1 MWREEVIKATPEIAE
16 KMTKEI
22 TAMNVVRVLKVVTSA
37 EVRWSSW
44 MAARVAMVNGR
55 KKKESVRKWKET
67 EAVHGDAGGGTGTHL
82 LLFCLGKMKC
92 EMK

>member
-22 TAMNVVRVLKVVTSA
+22 TAMNVVRVLKEVTSA
-37 EVRWSSW
+37 EERSSW

-55 KKKESVRKWKET
+55 KKKESVRKWNGNKE
-67 EAVHGDAGGGTGTHL
+67 E
-82 LLFCLGKMKC
+82 
-92 EMK
+92 E